1 MTRDSDGYP
10 RPNRTQLVNLVTPLC
25 LGRVA
30 SFINQTRNLSSSEA
44 EGLVEEQGQTFEDN
58 KDYLIQIW
66 DNGVK
71 A

>member
-1 MTRDSDGYP
+1 
-10 RPNRTQLVNLVTPLC
+10 LC